1 MLKTYKYRIY
11 PNRTQEVL
19 LQKSF
24 GCVRYFWN
32 YMTEVFNTYDKETNP
47 KPQYKTSTE
56 FRKEQEFLTEVS
68 AAILQQKEKDFQQFK
83 KQYFSKNR
91 KLKISRP
98 KFKSK
103 NNKQSFRLPNQ
114 KFKIVGNKIQ
124 LEKIGKVRIVLDRE
138 LPTDCKFM
146 SVTISKNKVGQY
158 FASVLVEQEIQHLPK
173 TTKEVGIDVGVKTFL
188 IQSDGIEVNNL
199 RLFSKNQ
206 TKLKRLQ
213 QHFSRKQK
221 GSRRRAKC
229 RKKIA
234 KLYQKINN
242 QKEYFLHNES
252 LRIVKNYDYIY
263 IEDLDVKSMLE
274 SKQMS
279 KEISDVSWTK
289 FFNYLSY
296 KAEWYGKTLHKV
308 DRYYASS
315 KTCNNCG
322 NINAELKLSDREW
335 MCKSCDVLHDRDL
348 NAAKNILKQGRW
360 SYNDLTNTERAVTN
374 SVKCLELLTNDIIC
388 HDNL

>member
-229 RKKIA
+229 REKIA

-252 LRIVKNYDYIY
+252 LRIVKNYDHIY

-322 NINAELKLSDREW
+322 NINTELKLSDREW
-335 MCKSCDVLHDRDL
+335 VCKSCGVLHDRDL